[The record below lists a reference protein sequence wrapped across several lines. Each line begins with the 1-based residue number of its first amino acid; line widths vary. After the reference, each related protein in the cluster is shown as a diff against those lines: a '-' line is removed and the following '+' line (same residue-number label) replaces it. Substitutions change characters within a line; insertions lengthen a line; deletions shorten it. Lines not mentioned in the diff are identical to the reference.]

1 MKTNLLRIISSLIIC
16 LLGFPG
22 IANAQSIPF
31 EDHIGHDF
39 QEAIEYLYTNDIIE
53 GYPNNTFKPDGDINR
68 AELVKI
74 LVASN
79 FEPAEYSA
87 FAEES
92 CFPDVNADEWY
103 AEYICFAKSR
113 EIIQGYPDGNFM
125 PENNVNLIE
134 SLKIIYEGIGLAI
147 DNPDAVFKFKYYS
160 PAMTAGY
167 LPEVLKGEFEKE
179 VTRAEVSEIIYRIL
193 QNQDKE
199 LLTYENLNL
208 TVYKQKYYASCS
220 MAALASAL
228 SIKINV
234 SEDQII
240 DKMIQ
245 LNQYPANEII
255 VEDGTNIWDDPNLVF
270 VGDYNGL
277 VSINM
282 SKIKGFGFLN
292 GPLEKLTREW
302 ARNSEKFENVSLS
315 YIAQQIEEKN
325 PVIVFANVNA
335 KDGAVIIEEPSPYTI
350 QWQISGTQENIR
362 MPMYKHNLV
371 IEGFKG
377 TVESPISFSII
388 DPFYGEKSEMSSTNL
403 SNILEGYNF
412 SGIVVKF

>member
-1 MKTNLLRIISSLIIC
+1 MKTNFLRLISSLIIC
-16 LLGFPG
+16 LLCFSG

-39 QEAIEYLYTNDIIE
+39 QKAIEYLYTNDIIE
-53 GYPNNTFKPDGDINR
+53 GYPNYTFKPDGDINR

-79 FEPAEYSA
+79 FEPVEYSA
-87 FAEES
+87 FAGQS

-103 AEYICFAKSR
+103 AKYICFAKSR
-113 EIIQGYPDGNFM
+113 KIIQGYPDGNFM

-147 DNPDAVFKFKYYS
+147 DNPDVVFKFKYYS
-160 PAMTAGY
+160 PAMRTGY

-199 LLTYENLNL
+199 LITYENLNL
-208 TVYKQKYYASCS
+208 TAYKQKYYASCS

-228 SIKINV
+228 SIKIDV
-234 SEDQII
+234 SEDRII
-240 DKMIQ
+240 NKMIN
-245 LNQYPANEII
+245 LNLYPANEII
-255 VEDGTNIWDDPNLVF
+255 LEDGVNIWDDPNLVF

-292 GPLEKLTREW
+292 GPLEKLTKEW

-325 PVIVFANVNA
+325 PVIVLVNVNA
-335 KDGAVIIEEPSPYTI
+335 RDGAVIIEEPSPYII

-377 TVESPISFSII
+377 TVEAPESFLII
-388 DPFYGEKSEMSSTNL
+388 DPFYGEKSEISATNL
-403 SNILEGYNF
+403 SNILKGYNF
-412 SGIVVKF
+412 SGVVVKF